1 MAAHKLLVEGRG
13 KEAAN
18 LSDYDLIA
26 KLETMVAAQQKH
38 KEERRCLEASLKQL
52 ELGFKAGYQDA
63 LTLVV
68 STDT

>member
-1 MAAHKLLVEGRG
+1 MTVHKLLVEGRG

-26 KLETMVAAQQKH
+26 KLETVVAAQQKH

>member
-1 MAAHKLLVEGRG
+1 MDGRD
-13 KEAAN
+13 KETAS

-26 KLETMVAAQQKH
+26 KLEATVAAQKKH
-38 KEERRCLEASLKQL
+38 KDERRRLEASLKQL
-52 ELGFKAGYQDA
+52 ELGFKAGYEDA